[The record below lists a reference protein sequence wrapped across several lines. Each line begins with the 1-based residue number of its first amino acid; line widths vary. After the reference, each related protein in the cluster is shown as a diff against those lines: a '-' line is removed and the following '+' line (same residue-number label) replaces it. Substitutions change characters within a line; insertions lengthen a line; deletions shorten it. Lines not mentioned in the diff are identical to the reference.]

1 MSLSAYENC
10 MLCGRKCGVNRNVTT
25 GFCGMTSGLT
35 LARAALH
42 KWEEPPISGSVGS
55 GTVFLSGCSL
65 ACKFCQNT
73 DISHG
78 RFGKDVDIDR
88 LVDIMLSLRD
98 QGAHNVNFV
107 TPTHFAPSIAEA
119 IKRAKSRGFDL
130 PIVYNT
136 GSYDT
141 PDALRLL
148 DGLVDIYLPDFKYY
162 TSKTAAKFSYAADYP
177 DVARRAIAEMFRQA
191 GEPQFDSNGLMKK
204 GIIVRLLLLPG
215 HTAETMLILKYLIDT
230 YGDSIYV
237 SLMNQYT
244 PMPDMKPPLNRP
256 VTREEYRR
264 LTDYALKLGLKNGFV
279 QDHGTAAESF
289 IPPFDLTGI

>member
-119 IKRAKSRGFDL
+119 IKSAKSRGFDL